1 MKRHSLTA
9 LALTVSWAATLAAL
23 AVFPERVPA
32 HWNAAGEVD
41 RWGSKFE
48 ILILPAVQLLVA
60 GGLALWPRF
69 DPSRRGPWR
78 AWPLL
83 VAATAWVL
91 TLVQLGVLYLTWT
104 TLQGVPSQAEGGLRA
119 LLVVLGLTF
128 ALIGNYLPKA
138 PQNWVFGVRTPWTL
152 SSPRA
157 WQATNR
163 VGGWIFIGLGLAV
176 VAAAWWWPPEWVL
189 WGMMAAL
196 LLATGYLVVLSY
208 TVWKREGARS

>member
-1 MKRHSLTA
+1 MKRHTLTV
-9 LALTVSWAATLAAL
+9 LALIVSWGATLAAL
-23 AVFPERVPA
+23 AYFPDRVPA

-48 ILILPAVQLLVA
+48 NLILPVVQLLVV
-60 GGLALWPRF
+60 GGLAVWPRF

-83 VAATAWVL
+83 VAATAWTL
-91 TLVQLGVLYLTWT
+91 TLVQLGVLFLTWR
-104 TLQGVPSQAEGGLRA
+104 TLQNAALGPEQGLRV
-119 LLVVLGLTF
+119 LLFVLGLVF
-128 ALIGNYLPKA
+128 VVVGNYLPKA
-138 PQNWVFGVRTPWTL
+138 PQNWAFGVRTPWTL

-163 VGGWIFIGLGLAV
+163 VGGWIFIVLGLGVAV
-176 VAAAWWWPPEWVL
+176 AAWWWPPEAVL

>member
-1 MKRHSLTA
+1 MKRHLLTA

-48 ILILPAVQLLVA
+48 ILILPLVQLLLA

-104 TLQGVPSQAEGGLRA
+104 TLQAAPSQAEGGLRA

-157 WQATNR
+157 WQVTNR

-176 VAAAWWWPPEWVL
+176 VATAWWWPPEWVL